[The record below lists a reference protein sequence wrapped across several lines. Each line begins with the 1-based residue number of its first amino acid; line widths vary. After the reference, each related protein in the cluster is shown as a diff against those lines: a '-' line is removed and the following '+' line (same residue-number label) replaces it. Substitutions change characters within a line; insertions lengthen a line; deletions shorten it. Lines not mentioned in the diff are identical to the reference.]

1 MHSQEHS
8 SPALAHAADNV
19 RRYRQQQGLSQD
31 ELARRAGLSRRMIN
45 GLEAGSANIS
55 LANLDAI
62 ALALAVRFVDLVR
75 PPQADNRDIRSV
87 MWRGAGAD
95 SQAVLLGAAP
105 AAQMV
110 ELWTW
115 SLQAGDRYD
124 AQPDMQ
130 GFSEMIMVTEGAL
143 HIVFEHETRQL
154 AIGEFA
160 IFSSAQPYAYV
171 NPGALTVRFVRN
183 VIS

>member
-1 MHSQEHS
+1 MHSQDTS
-8 SPALAHAADNV
+8 SPALAHAAEHV
-19 RRYRQQQGLSQD
+19 RRYRQQQGLSQ
-31 ELARRAGLSRRMIN
+31 EQLATRAGLSRRMIN

-55 LANLDAI
+55 LSNLDAI
-62 ALALAVRFVDLVR
+62 ALALGVRFVDLVR

-87 MWRGAGAD
+87 MWRGVGAD

-105 AAQMV
+105 AAHMV

-115 SLQAGDRYD
+115 SLHGGDRYD

-130 GFSEMIMVTEGAL
+130 GFSEMILVTEGVL
-143 HIVFEHETRQL
+143 HIEFEHETRRL
-154 AIGEFA
+154 AVGEFA
-160 IFSSAQPYAYV
+160 IFSSAQRYAYV
-171 NPGALTVRFVRN
+171 NPGAATARFVRN